1 MITIFLRLIATL
13 NNLLLTQ
20 KFTFKS
26 KSVLW
31 EQYAPLHTQTYSY
44 QSSKRD
50 TSILSLKTNPET
62 ICALSKI
69 FLWYEPNP
77 RAIWKKCPKDDFV
90 SKKVLEIAVSSAT
103 IEFND
108 GGNGLKPVFNDL
120 GVNFGYFIKKGLN
133 KKHNLRIR
141 QSVRK
146 SCDRGKVSRKRLRA
160 ITKNWTDKENQAE
173 GVKPSYSTGRF

>member
-1 MITIFLRLIATL
+1 MG
-13 NNLLLTQ
+13 
-20 KFTFKS
+20 
-26 KSVLW
+26 
-31 EQYAPLHTQTYSY
+31 
-44 QSSKRD
+44 
-50 TSILSLKTNPET
+50 T
-62 ICALSKI
+62 ICAPSYANI
-69 FLWYEPNP
+69 FISEFEERYIYPLIKNKSRNYLRFIEPNP
-77 RAIWKKCPKDDFV
+77 TAIWKKCPKDDFV
-90 SKKVLEIAVSSAT
+90 SKKILEIGVSSAT

-120 GVNFGYFIKKGLN
+120 GLNSGYFIKKGLN

>member
-31 EQYAPLHTQTYSY
+31 EQYAPLHTQT
-44 QSSKRD
+44 
-50 TSILSLKTNPET
+50 NPET

-77 RAIWKKCPKDDFV
+77 TAIWKKCPKDDFV
-90 SKKVLEIAVSSAT
+90 SKKVLEIGVSSAT

-120 GVNFGYFIKKGLN
+120 GLNSGYFIKKGLN

-146 SCDRGKVSRKRLRA
+146 SCDRGKQSRKRLRA